1 MYVQPR
7 HQIGCSRS
15 IENRNKKHYQHFII
29 VNCSMNLRHE
39 MLLLAFLS
47 HPIIKLLFLFI
58 FIFLTTMKREA
69 SEWMWKDGVFECVH

>member
-58 FIFLTTMKREA
+58 FIFSDDDEA
-69 SEWMWKDGVFECVH
+69 RGERVDVERWSF